1 MPLDQNGFQRAFLI
15 RHALSG
21 VYGLN
26 FRRDGFYPENATG
39 YEYTVNAGWESVYAP
54 KQMEKC
60 SNGNCDPKLRLK
72 RPSRSANSD

>member
-1 MPLDQNGFQRAFLI
+1 M
-15 RHALSG
+15 LSAG

-54 KQMEKC
+54 KLLEKC
-60 SNGNCDPKLRLK
+60 PNGNCDPKLRPQ
-72 RPSRSANSD
+72 RPSQSANNS